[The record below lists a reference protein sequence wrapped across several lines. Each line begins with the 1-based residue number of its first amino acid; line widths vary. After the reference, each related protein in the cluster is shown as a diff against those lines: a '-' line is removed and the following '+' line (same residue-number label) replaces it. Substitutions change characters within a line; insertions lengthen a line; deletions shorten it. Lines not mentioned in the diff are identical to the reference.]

1 MPVLHVWKAK
11 NSIVNKRTMGVGYA
25 DIDNPLFFKDNNY
38 MLLGNSKDKMAQL
51 SNSLREKFKE

>member
-1 MPVLHVWKAK
+1 
-11 NSIVNKRTMGVGYA
+11 MGVGYA